1 MNWDA
6 TMNLDEVQK
15 QKVTGWIKE
24 GLKLSEIQSN
34 LASEFGIHVTYMEV
48 RFLVDDLKLT
58 PKDQLAVPPEKKV
71 LPAKGKE
78 QGAPLGAQAPAAD
91 EAASSGVSV
100 TVDNVTRPG
109 AVVSGSVTFS
119 DGNVAQWYLD
129 QFGRLGL
136 APQQQGYKPSA
147 ADLEAFQIQL
157 HNELQN
163 AGL

>member
-1 MNWDA
+1 
-6 TMNLDEVQK
+6 MNLNEAQT
-15 QKVTGWIKE
+15 QQVTGWIKE
-24 GLKLSEIQSN
+24 GLKLSEIQSK
-34 LASEFGIHVTYMEV
+34 LASELGIHLTYMEV

-58 PKDQLAVPPEKKV
+58 PKDQQTLPPEKKV
-71 LPAKGKE
+71 LPTKE
-78 QGAPLGAQAPAAD
+78 KAPEASLGHQTTATGGAPHD
-91 EAASSGVSV
+91 GVSV
-100 TVDNVTRPG
+100 TLDSVTRPG

-147 ADLEAFQIQL
+147 ADLELFQVELQ
-157 HNELQN
+157 NELQK

>member
-1 MNWDA
+1 
-6 TMNLDEVQK
+6 MNLDEAQK
-15 QKVTGWIKE
+15 QRVTEWIKE
-24 GLKLSEIQSN
+24 GLKLSEIQSK
-34 LASEFGIHVTYMEV
+34 LASEFRIHLTYMEV

-58 PKDQLAVPPEKKV
+58 PKDQQAVPPEKKV
-71 LPAKGKE
+71 LPTKGKE
-78 QGAPLGAQAPAAD
+78 PDASLAAQAPGVGGAPSD
-91 EAASSGVSV
+91 GVSV
-100 TVDNVTRPG
+100 TLDNVTRPG

-147 ADLEAFQIQL
+147 ADLEAFQIELQ
-157 HNELQN
+157 NELQK